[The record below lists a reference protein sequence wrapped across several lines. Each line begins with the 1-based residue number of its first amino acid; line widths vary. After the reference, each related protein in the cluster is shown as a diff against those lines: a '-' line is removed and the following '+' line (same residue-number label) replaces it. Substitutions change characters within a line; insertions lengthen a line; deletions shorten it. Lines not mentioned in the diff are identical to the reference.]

1 MARRA
6 AGEDVVPPNVISLAQ
21 ARAARQALFRW
32 PADGPSAERVAVA
45 ALHAVPGEAALVAAD
60 GTILAVNRAWLLATP
75 GAAPGVDVYAGWR
88 LRDLDARDAAE
99 LIIGLR
105 AALGGTD
112 GFVHELDVDGR
123 PARVV
128 ATSLGGS
135 VGGAVVQVAQ
145 RDPRGDLGRGR
156 DPLTGLADRGRFV
169 DHVTRALG
177 RDDGADV
184 VVLLVDLHDFKLV
197 NQAYGHAVG
206 DELLVEVGRRLTT
219 AAGYDDLVAHIG
231 GDEFAVLSRSA
242 PGSNEACVL
251 AMAVAEQL
259 AEPFTS
265 GDHQVHLGASV
276 GVRVADGG
284 PADTSDAILCDAV
297 AAMRDARHVPYGIAF
312 FSDETRSRV
321 RRRTTLEHDLRV
333 AVEHG
338 ELSVAFQPQVDLRTG
353 AVHGAEALVRWY
365 HDDLGSVPPAE
376 FVPIAEATGL
386 IRPLGEW
393 VLDQACRELARWRGA
408 PGAPRFVTVNLS
420 PLQLTGGGLVS
431 VVGEALA
438 AHGLAPDELCLEL
451 TESALLASPEQGI
464 EALRALRSAGTSIA
478 LDDFGT
484 GYSSLGRLKALPVD
498 VVKLDRTFVVG
509 LGSSEQDR
517 AVVAAVMALTS
528 ALGLATV
535 AEGVETEE
543 QATHLLQLG
552 CTVVQGWLYAPAVP
566 GADFPT
572 LCRNGFTPV
581 ATSQINDRRAD
592 QPSME
597 TQEGHRHE

>member
-1 MARRA
+1 
-6 AGEDVVPPNVISLAQ
+6 
-21 ARAARQALFRW
+21 
-32 PADGPSAERVAVA
+32 
-45 ALHAVPGEAALVAAD
+45 
-60 GTILAVNRAWLLATP
+60 
-75 GAAPGVDVYAGWR
+75 
-88 LRDLDARDAAE
+88 
-99 LIIGLR
+99 
-105 AALGGTD
+105 
-112 GFVHELDVDGR
+112 
-123 PARVV
+123 
-128 ATSLGGS
+128 
-135 VGGAVVQVAQ
+135 
-145 RDPRGDLGRGR
+145 
-156 DPLTGLADRGRFV
+156 
-169 DHVTRALG
+169 
-177 RDDGADV
+177 
-184 VVLLVDLHDFKLV
+184 
-197 NQAYGHAVG
+197 
-206 DELLVEVGRRLTT
+206 
-219 AAGYDDLVAHIG
+219 
-231 GDEFAVLSRSA
+231 
-242 PGSNEACVL
+242 
-251 AMAVAEQL
+251 
-259 AEPFTS
+259 
-265 GDHQVHLGASV
+265 
-276 GVRVADGG
+276 
-284 PADTSDAILCDAV
+284 
-297 AAMRDARHVPYGIAF
+297 VPYGIAF

-321 RRRTTLEHDLRV
+321 RRRTTLEHDLRL

-338 ELSVAFQPQVDLRTG
+338 GLSVAFQPQVDLRTG
-353 AVHGAEALVRWY
+353 AVHGAEALVRWH
-365 HDDLGSVPPAE
+365 HDDLGPVPPAE

-393 VLDQACRELARWRGA
+393 VLGEACRELARWRGT

-420 PLQLTGGGLVS
+420 PLQLTGGGLVA

-464 EALRALRSAGTSIA
+464 EALRALRTAGTSIA

-566 GADFPT
+566 GTDFPT